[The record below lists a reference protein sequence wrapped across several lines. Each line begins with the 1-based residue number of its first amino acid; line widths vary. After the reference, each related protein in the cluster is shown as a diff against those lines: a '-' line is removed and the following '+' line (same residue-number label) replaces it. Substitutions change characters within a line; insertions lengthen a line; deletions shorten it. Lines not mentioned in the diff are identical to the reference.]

1 MAEDRPDNHL
11 EVMAVVEASLLEVM
25 AAAAVSLPEVMADRQ
40 DPEVTDHLATD
51 NNQVTVNSPAIHNN
65 SKVMDLKVT
74 GNSVRRKKAVP
85 VWCSVCSAECWCSR
99 SAAAGSSFTTPAS
112 VTLA

>member
-1 MAEDRPDNHL
+1 MAYNHL
-11 EVMAVVEASLLEVM
+11 EVMAVVEASPL
-25 AAAAVSLPEVMADRQ
+25 EVMADRQ

-51 NNQVTVNSPAIHNN
+51 NNQVTVNNRATHNN
-65 SKVMDLKVT
+65 TKVMDLKVT